1 MTLKNYYTSLLK
13 KLKDGV
19 KCVIKLHLYK
29 STYHT
34 KKGTVYAVP
43 FSLLIIFNIFSIIPH
58 YFNFSFKVNLMPS
71 DVPWHI
77 LLALFYFRMSYKS
90 VLLIYQNVQ
99 AFLVQTLNLPHFQ
112 LNGKQTNVLMYVV
125 SILSLC
131 PLFCHTS

>member
-77 LLALFYFRMSYKS
+77 LLELFYFRMSYKF